1 MTDRRSA
8 ADRPS
13 PPTAMICR
21 FMARMRSILSL
32 LALTSLAACASVTE
46 LTSVATVVQSKYD
59 HLDCEK
65 LSQSMKTTQATI
77 DKQQGLIDKASQ
89 ASGGS
94 LIGSAVYGPD
104 LQQAH
109 GNMRVLRSTY
119 AEKNCAAAETTARS
133 R

>member
-1 MTDRRSA
+1 M
-8 ADRPS
+8 
-13 PPTAMICR
+13 
-21 FMARMRSILSL
+21 
-32 LALTSLAACASVTE
+32 
-46 LTSVATVVQSKYD
+46 SVATVVQSKYD

-65 LSQSMKTTQATI
+65 LTQSMKATQATI

-89 ASGGS
+89 GSGGG

-109 GNMRVLRSTY
+109 GNMRVLRATY
-119 AEKNCAAAETTARS
+119 AEKNCAAATAPAGS